1 MESGKGFSTSKKTQ
15 KNGYGSLTK
24 SQKQCNKKKKK
35 ILRFNGNGPN
45 E

>member
-1 MESGKGFSTSKKTQ
+1 MESGKGF
-15 KNGYGSLTK
+15 